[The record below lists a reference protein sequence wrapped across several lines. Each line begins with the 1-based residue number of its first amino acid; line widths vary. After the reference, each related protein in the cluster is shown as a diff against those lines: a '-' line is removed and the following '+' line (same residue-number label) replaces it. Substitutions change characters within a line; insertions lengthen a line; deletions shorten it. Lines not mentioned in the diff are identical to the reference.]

1 MYILGISG
9 HQSDAAAALLKDGRI
24 VAAIEEEKLARVS
37 RVGISQSGG
46 APYQAIGYC
55 LEAAGVG
62 IEDIDYVTYDHKPRR
77 LMRRAV
83 EFNRRF
89 LPEAAPEAMGHKAG
103 SLYECQDR
111 MKTLRMVGQL
121 VSET

>member
-1 MYILGISG
+1 MYVLGISG

-24 VAAIEEEKLARVS
+24 IAAIEEEKLTRVN
-37 RVGISQSGG
+37 RIGVSQSGG
-46 APYQAIGYC
+46 LPYQAIGYC

-83 EFNRRF
+83 EFI
-89 LPEAAPEAMGHKAG
+89 GGK
-103 SLYECQDR
+103 SCII
-111 MKTLRMVGQL
+111 
-121 VSET
+121 